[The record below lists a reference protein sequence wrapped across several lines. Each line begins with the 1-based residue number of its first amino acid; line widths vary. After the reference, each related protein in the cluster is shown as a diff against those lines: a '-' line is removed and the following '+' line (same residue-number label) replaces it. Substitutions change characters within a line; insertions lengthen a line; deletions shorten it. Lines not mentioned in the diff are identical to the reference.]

1 MLKTILLCLLSL
13 VALVVG
19 VSLLIAAFRPDRF
32 SVERSIRIAAPAAKI
47 YPMIEDLHRW
57 TEWSPYEHRDPAMQ
71 RTYGATTRGV
81 GATYAWK
88 GNSDIGEGNM
98 RITRA
103 DVPQRVVM
111 DLEFIKPL
119 AGHNEVNFLLAPQDG
134 GTRVTWRMEG
144 GCPLISRVI
153 GLFFNM
159 DEMIGKD
166 FDAGLVR
173 LKQLSEA

>member
-1 MLKTILLCLLSL
+1 MLKTVLLSL
-13 VALVVG
+13 LGLLVLLIGVA
-19 VSLLIAAFRPDRF
+19 LLIAAMRPDHF
-32 SVERSIRIAAPAAKI
+32 AVERSIRIAAPAAKI
-47 YPMIEDLHRW
+47 YPMIEDLRRW

-71 RTYGATTRGV
+71 RSYGASTRGV

-88 GNSDIGEGNM
+88 GNSDVGEGSM

-103 DVPQRVVM
+103 DEPQRVAM

-134 GTRVTWRMEG
+134 GTRVTWKMEG
-144 GCPLISRVI
+144 ACPLLSRVI

-166 FDAGLVR
+166 FEAGLSH